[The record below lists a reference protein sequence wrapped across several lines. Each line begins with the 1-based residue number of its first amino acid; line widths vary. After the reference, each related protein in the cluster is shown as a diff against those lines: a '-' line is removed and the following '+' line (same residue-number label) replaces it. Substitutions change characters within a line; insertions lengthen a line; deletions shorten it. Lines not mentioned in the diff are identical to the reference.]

1 MDVCI
6 YIYIYCNIYNIYH
19 IFIIIYVN
27 KKATPNNDQKSIPKD
42 VLVKMIMYDN
52 VRIGL

>member
-1 MDVCI
+1 MYICGWMYVYI
-6 YIYIYCNIYNIYH
+6 YINIYCNIYNIYH

-42 VLVKMIMYDN
+42 SRKDDN
-52 VRIGL
+52 V